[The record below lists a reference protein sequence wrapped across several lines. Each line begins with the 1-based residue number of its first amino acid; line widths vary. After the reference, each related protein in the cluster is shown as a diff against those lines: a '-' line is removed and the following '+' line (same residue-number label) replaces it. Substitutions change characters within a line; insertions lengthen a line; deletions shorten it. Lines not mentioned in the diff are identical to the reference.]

1 MLFYNIYITYLR
13 SIYFVK
19 RVYIVAF
26 ERIHRLLLCFV
37 PFTQSQDRVDIINS
51 TLGKAMGGASGGY
64 TTGPKEVV
72 DILRNKAR
80 PYLFS
85 NSIAPPLVAAAQQAF
100 DLVSRDTTLRD
111 KVEANTTLFRKL
123 MSENGFNVPGE
134 HPIVP
139 VMLGDAKLAG
149 EFAREMVKEGI
160 YVVAFSYPVVP
171 MGKARIRVQISA
183 GHDEKAIRACAKA
196 FAVVKKRLNA

>member
-1 MLFYNIYITYLR
+1 MHLT
-13 SIYFVK
+13 
-19 RVYIVAF
+19 
-26 ERIHRLLLCFV
+26 
-37 PFTQSQDRVDIINS
+37 TS

-64 TTGPKEVV
+64 VSGPAAVV
-72 DILRNKAR
+72 AVLRNKAR

-85 NSIAPPLVAAAQQAF
+85 NSIAPPLVAAALAAF
-100 DLVSRDTTLRD
+100 EEVTTSTARRD
-111 KVEANTTLFRKL
+111 KVEANAALFRKL

-196 FAVVKKRLNA
+196 FADVKKRLMK